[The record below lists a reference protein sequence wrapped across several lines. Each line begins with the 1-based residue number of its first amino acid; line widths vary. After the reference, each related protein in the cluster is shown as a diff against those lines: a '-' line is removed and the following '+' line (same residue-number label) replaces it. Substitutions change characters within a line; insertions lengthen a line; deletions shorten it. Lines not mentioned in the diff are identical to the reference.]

1 MLKKL
6 LRSFG
11 IGKPTID
18 SQAVSDA
25 LNARP
30 VSDVQS
36 EAETLLARSDL
47 WDVVLRNPQRDMSP
61 AELGRVNRTFF
72 EKYSEV
78 RARFMSL
85 QFGYLGRPRWL
96 PDTIEG
102 DLRIVGHTVE
112 QEFLFC
118 RIDSD
123 EVFEMA
129 TNGLEDRGGSQL
141 NSIYHAILFYYSVY
155 ADKALAPKSKRVSPE
170 H

>member
-6 LRSFG
+6 LKSFG
-11 IGKPTID
+11 IGKPTVD
-18 SQAVSDA
+18 LQAVSEA

-30 VSDVQS
+30 VAEVQP
-36 EAETLLARSDL
+36 EAEALLARSDL
-47 WDVVLRNPQRDMSP
+47 WDVVLRNPQRDISP

-72 EKYSEV
+72 EKYSEI

-85 QFGYLGRPRWL
+85 QFGYLGRPGWL
-96 PDTIEG
+96 PDTLER

-118 RIDSD
+118 MIHSD
-123 EVFEMA
+123 KVFEMA
-129 TNGLEDRGGSQL
+129 TNDVEDQGSSQL

-155 ADKALAPKSKRVSPE
+155 GDKAS
-170 H
+170 